1 MNIQVHTLDL
11 VETFRSMGA
20 AIQNAKTYGDITKE
34 QYSEAA
40 REYWRLFY
48 LSGEPKETKA

>member
-1 MNIQVHTLDL
+1 MNIQMHTLDL
-11 VETFRSMGA
+11 VENFRSMGA
-20 AIQNAKTYGDITKE
+20 AIENAKVYGDITKE

-48 LSGEPKETKA
+48 LSGEAKVGF